1 MAADPKPL
9 EKWCGPS
16 GAYVVFSD
24 ADLFAA
30 LDLERPGLDEA
41 RALAAEGRFPE
52 AYSAWGRYWARRED
66 PRWVFDPAR
75 WPDAIR
81 RKMPWAVA
89 VFRNLAD
96 RVVAHDLGGGPYQ
109 AVPRGRFVDWALDNG
124 DTAYIG
130 FHYFF
135 WFPPLSRAY
144 LLTGDEKYAR
154 AFVDVL
160 CSWYD
165 ALPGIRNFDGVVW
178 NRQLGSSL
186 RATYFLEAYYCL
198 RESASLTPELH
209 EKLLKILLGH
219 ARYVHD
225 VHMQQYTEWNGQNTG
240 CAMLAC
246 LGSLLPEFRESG
258 RWKDAA
264 VPMLR
269 RHILENFLPDGGHQ
283 ELCMQYH
290 VAGLRDLSLGA
301 RALRAAGDDRILS
314 DPRLR
319 ARLREAF
326 AWPLKVAFPSGFT
339 PALNSGVVDKEWLT
353 YMALG
358 ADLFDDAEFRWAAR
372 RFAGEQYLPVSKAI
386 SPALWQVDE
395 TVAGALHFREGG
407 AMALREADEHV
418 AGAVP
423 SGEGGVAPSY
433 RSVLLPDSG
442 FAVLRA
448 GWEPESMCLVLDF
461 GTPWGG
467 HGYPG
472 KLSFT
477 FWAYDAL
484 LAALP
489 GSPASYS
496 LPVYAEWCR
505 QTRSQNT
512 VLVGDRSPE
521 PPFTARLE
529 SWHNLEDAVFVSAST
544 EVYRPV
550 RHVRA
555 ITFVPGGYFV
565 VFDSLTGGPAGTPLS
580 WLFHCP
586 PGLTRGEGAAFASPA
601 GGAGVLLAPAEGEM
615 FEGMDTGVGH
625 GAVPVEW
632 SPRYQPADAWRDDIA
647 WVGYRKTLAPEGSGY
662 AVAVIP
668 FRSSPPAVRVSGL
681 PVTVEGEPVS
691 PATARALVVSDG
703 ADQDLHLC
711 RFGAPV
717 ILQCAGVETDAA
729 QLWLRRAGARG
740 TVVRAALAGGS
751 RLVVEG
757 TPLVTCEG
765 VCGIALVWG
774 GDGVRGHVEGAG
786 PIRIRLW
793 APDCRS
799 AIIGNQEAFAHRHG
813 DFLEIAGHC
822 AGVEEIHV
830 H

>member
-601 GGAGVLLAPAEGEM
+601 GGMEPALPAGRCLARRHRLGGIPQ
-615 FEGMDTGVGH
+615 DS
-625 GAVPVEW
+625 GARRQRLRGGGDPVPVVAACRARLRSAGHRRGRTGLAGDRARPGRLRW
-632 SPRYQPADAWRDDIA
+632 CRPGPSP
-647 WVGYRKTLAPEGSGY
+647 V
-662 AVAVIP
+662 
-668 FRSSPPAVRVSGL
+668 
-681 PVTVEGEPVS
+681 PV
-691 PATARALVVSDG
+691 
-703 ADQDLHLC
+703 
-711 RFGAPV
+711 
-717 ILQCAGVETDAA
+717 
-729 QLWLRRAGARG
+729 RRAGHPAMCRSRDGRSAAVAAPRRRARHRGARG
-740 TVVRAALAGGS
+740 PRRRFATGGGRNAAGDLRRRMWDCPRLGRRRRARARRGRRPDPHPAVGTRLPVRDHRQPGGVRPS
-751 RLVVEG
+751 PRRLPG
-757 TPLVTCEG
+757 DRRPLRRR
-765 VCGIALVWG
+765 G
-774 GDGVRGHVEGAG
+774 GDTCSLTFT
-786 PIRIRLW
+786 RIRFCCTTPGS
-793 APDCRS
+793 ARS
-799 AIIGNQEAFAHRHG
+799 A
-813 DFLEIAGHC
+813 AGRC
-822 AGVEEIHV
+822 PRNS
-830 H
+830 